1 MREKPEKAARLCR
14 VPRRRR
20 GEQGDAGTGENRG
33 REGAAQPG
41 WRARTCEGDTAKI
54 SGKRQVPPLDKRQN
68 SSKICSCPNN
78 LFFRE
83 KGGSEVDKDCGAWI
97 NLLSHR
103 LKARLD
109 ASFQDLGIT
118 GVQSRVIFY
127 ILAHCG
133 EGPVFQRDIEN
144 VFALSRSTATGILQ
158 VLEKNGMIRRERVAA
173 DARLKSLVPTQRA
186 AELNAQVRDCLR
198 EADRMLTRGISE
210 GQLQLFRET
219 AALMLRNLNEWD
231 ECRCAEA
238 AAAEPEQEGEES
250 SRQNKPRTPCR
261 AVSRTVSGNNQEQKG
276 ETIRC

>member
-1 MREKPEKAARLCR
+1 M
-14 VPRRRR
+14 
-20 GEQGDAGTGENRG
+20 
-33 REGAAQPG
+33 
-41 WRARTCEGDTAKI
+41 
-54 SGKRQVPPLDKRQN
+54 
-68 SSKICSCPNN
+68 
-78 LFFRE
+78 
-83 KGGSEVDKDCGAWI
+83 DKDCGAWI

-219 AALMLRNLNEWD
+219 AALMLRKPERMGKRLL
-231 ECRCAEA
+231 RGSGRSGAGTGGRGKF
-238 AAAEPEQEGEES
+238 AAEQTSHALPRRFAHGVRQQPGTEG
-250 SRQNKPRTPCR
+250 
-261 AVSRTVSGNNQEQKG
+261 GNNSMLKVLA
-276 ETIRC
+276 RRRPRV